1 MATVIQIK
9 RSTGSAAPS
18 TSNLSEGEM
27 AYVQDR
33 SNSGASAKLF
43 IESVDSD
50 NSTALI
56 HAIGGKYYT
65 DILSGSSATPAN
77 LKVGNGSTAG
87 ATLQIME
94 DSDNGTNFV
103 GLKAADALGSSVTF
117 TLPSADGAANQV
129 IGTDGSGTLSFVSTT
144 STLAGGSDVNI
155 TSPADGAMLL
165 YDTGTSKWID
175 NVMSGD
181 ATMADTGVLTI
192 GSQKIVNSMLAD
204 DAVGADELASNA
216 VVTASIVNANV
227 TTDKIADD
235 AVDADKLAS
244 SAVVFASMAA
254 AMVQTSG
261 ESFTDSDVTLMT
273 SAAIQ
278 DKIQA
283 LATTEDLDL
292 AGDSGTGAVDL
303 DSQSLTV
310 SGTANE
316 VETSVSGQTITVGLP
331 NNVTVANNLT
341 VSGNL
346 ISDDITTATLTTS
359 GNLTVT
365 GNLAVNGTTTTVNS
379 TTVNIADP
387 VFEIG
392 SDSSDDNLDRGI
404 KFKYNSGGAKI
415 GFFGMD
421 DTDSSF
427 VALESAT
434 DSSSTFSGTAMA
446 AKFGNLSL
454 ANATMSGSID
464 NYAGSAPTDGQI
476 LIGDTSSGLMDKAT
490 LTAGDGIDITNGAG
504 AITITAEVSTASNL
518 GSVIIA
524 AGEGMDVAYS
534 SGTATITG
542 EDATTSNKGIASFA
556 SANFTVSS
564 GAVAI
569 TAIDGG
575 TF

>member
-9 RSTGSAAPS
+9 RSTGSSAPA
-18 TSNLSEGEM
+18 TSNLAEGEL

-33 SNSGASAKLF
+33 SNSGAGAKLY

-65 DILSGSSATPAN
+65 DMLAGSSATPAN
-77 LKVGNGSTAG
+77 FKVGNSATAG
-87 ATLQIME
+87 ASLQLLE

-103 GLKAADALGSSVTF
+103 ALKAADTLGSSVTW
-117 TLPSADGAANQV
+117 TLPSADGSANQV
-129 IGTDGSGTLSFVSTT
+129 IGTNGSGTLSFLSTT
-144 STLAGGSDVNI
+144 STVAGATDTNL
-155 TSPADGAMLL
+155 TTPADGSMML

-175 NVMSGD
+175 NIMSGD

-192 GSQKIVNSMLAD
+192 AAGAVENAMLAD
-204 DAVGADELASNA
+204 DAVGADELAA
-216 VVTASIVNANV
+216 
-227 TTDKIADD
+227 
-235 AVDADKLAS
+235 
-244 SAVVFASMAA
+244 SAVVFGSLAGAL
-254 AMVQTSG
+254 VQTSG
-261 ESFTDSDVTLMT
+261 EAFADNDTTVMT
-273 SAAIQ
+273 SAAIL

-283 LATTEDLDL
+283 TATLEDLDV

-303 DSQSLTV
+303 DSQSLTIA
-310 SGTANE
+310 GTANE
-316 VETSVSGQTITVGLP
+316 IETSASGQTITVGLP
-331 NNVTVANNLT
+331 NNVTVGGNLT
-341 VSGNL
+341 VSGNMVT
-346 ISDDITTATLTTS
+346 DDITTATLTTS

-404 KFKYNSGGAKI
+404 KFKYNSSGAKI

-421 DTDSSF
+421 DSTGKF
-427 VALESAT
+427 VALTSAT
-434 DSSSTFSGTAMA
+434 DTSSVFSGTAMPAVFGALEISSA
-446 AKFGNLSL
+446 AI
-454 ANATMSGSID
+454 TGSISS
-464 NYAGSAPTDGQI
+464 YAGGAPTDGQV
-476 LIGDTSSGLMDKAT
+476 LIGDTSGGVFDKAT

-504 AITITAEVSTASNL
+504 AITIATEVSSASNL

-524 AGEGMDVAYS
+524 VGEGMDVAYS
-534 SGTATITG
+534 GGTATLSG
-542 EDATTSNKGIASFA
+542 EDATTANKGIASFA
-556 SANFTVSS
+556 SANFTVTS

-569 TAIDGG
+569 TALDGG